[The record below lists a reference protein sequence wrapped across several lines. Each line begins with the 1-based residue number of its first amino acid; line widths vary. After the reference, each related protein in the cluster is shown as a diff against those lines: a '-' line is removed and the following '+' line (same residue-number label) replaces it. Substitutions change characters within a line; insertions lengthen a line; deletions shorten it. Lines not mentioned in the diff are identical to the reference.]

1 MCPRAP
7 VFTCSRR
14 SGVTGGGGMGGG
26 GQPGLL
32 PSASSLRCVLLCTAP
47 LCQATDIHSL
57 GYESEEEGET
67 EGGRHRETRSSTHSG
82 TDKLWAFCLSIV
94 SAETHSLLPHSS
106 ATQSQ
111 RRGEDPYSRFISVF
125 KFGSNI
131 CQTFPPPPSSSSFL
145 FFLFFLSPCRSE
157 TVWLVN
163 PARPETDSSLYYS
176 TGERDRFADR

>member
-1 MCPRAP
+1 
-7 VFTCSRR
+7 
-14 SGVTGGGGMGGG
+14 MGGG

-67 EGGRHRETRSSTHSG
+67 EGGRPRETRSSTHSG
-82 TDKLWAFCLSIV
+82 TDKLWAFCLSVV
-94 SAETHSLLPHSS
+94 SAETHSLLPHSP

-131 CQTFPPPPSSSSFL
+131 CQTFPPPLSSSSFL
-145 FFLFFLSPCRSE
+145 FFLFF
-157 TVWLVN
+157 
-163 PARPETDSSLYYS
+163 
-176 TGERDRFADR
+176 